1 MSSLTKKDLSRFKF
15 EETFFP
21 RAIALNYESMHSAGF
36 SYGMSHA
43 LRKIYDD
50 EDPQVVAEKLDKY
63 LAYYNTNPLLSPF
76 IAGTCLAI
84 EETKEPGCT
93 DAAVA
98 LRSGLMGPFAGMG
111 DSLFFMN
118 GKVILS
124 SLAGYMALNGSPVGF
139 IICLIVGIALYIA
152 RYKLVDLGH
161 SQGVNFIT
169 SHAERLNMITGA
181 FVVLGMVVIGAMIPS
196 TVKFTLIPV
205 FEYGDAVV
213 SISEFVDSIVPY
225 LLPTLATVAV
235 YFGLN
240 IKGMSTVRMV
250 WAVIAVAVVLTLI
263 GVI

>member
-1 MSSLTKKDLSRFKF
+1 MSKLTKKDLSRFKF

-21 RAIALNYESMHSAGF
+21 RAIALNYESMHSVGF
-36 SYGMSHA
+36 TYGMSHA
-43 LRKIYDD
+43 LRKIYDED
-50 EDPQVVAEKLDKY
+50 DPQVVSEKLDKY

-84 EETKEPGCT
+84 EETKDPGCT

-124 SLAGYMALNGSPVGF
+124 SLVGYMALNGSPVGF
-139 IICLIVGIALYIA
+139 LIALIVGLLLYVF
-152 RYKLVDLGH
+152 RYKLVDIGY

-181 FVVLGMVVIGAMIPS
+181 FVVLGMIVIGAMIPS

-205 FEYGDAVV
+205 FQYGDATV
-213 SISEFVDSIVPY
+213 SISEFVDSIIPY
-225 LLPTLATVAV
+225 LLPTLATAAV

-240 IKGMSTVRMV
+240 LKKMTTVRMV
-250 WAVIAVAVVLTLI
+250 WAVIVIAIVLTLI